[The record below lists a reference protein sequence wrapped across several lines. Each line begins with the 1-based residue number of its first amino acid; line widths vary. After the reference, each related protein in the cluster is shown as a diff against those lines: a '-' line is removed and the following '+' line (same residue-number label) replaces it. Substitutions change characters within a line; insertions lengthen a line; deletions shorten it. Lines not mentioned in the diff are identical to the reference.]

1 MPLVGGVF
9 ASRQAQR
16 LTYQSQSETEV
27 DRLQDRA
34 RKPEKRLWPDKGK
47 PVPRGR
53 NRERLLEAWE
63 DADTAFE
70 NMFAAT
76 VLRRWGALM

>member
-1 MPLVGGVF
+1 MAGGVF
-9 ASRQAQR
+9 ASRQAHR
-16 LTYQSQSETEV
+16 LTYQWQSETEV

-34 RKPEKRLWPDKGK
+34 RKLEKRLWPDRGK

-63 DADTAFE
+63 DADGAFE
-70 NMFAAT
+70 NLFAAT
-76 VLRRWGALM
+76 VLRR